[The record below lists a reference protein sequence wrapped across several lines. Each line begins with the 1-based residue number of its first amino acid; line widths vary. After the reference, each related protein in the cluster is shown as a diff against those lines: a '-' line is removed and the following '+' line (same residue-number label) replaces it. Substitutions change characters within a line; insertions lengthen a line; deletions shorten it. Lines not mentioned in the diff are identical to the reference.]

1 MQNNVQIHGRYTF
14 IARDARTGRE
24 LWRKR
29 LENQLMTVNQIVR
42 DQMLLGT
49 FAGPD
54 DVLQIKYLAFGT
66 GTTPAAASDTA
77 LETEV
82 FRKQVTQQSYP
93 STGTV
98 RTIVALTD
106 TEANFTIREIG
117 VFAGPDAS
125 STAGSGTLLS
135 RVNVSIEKNA
145 FMRLVPLFIK
155 NIILD
160 IIRQD
165 VCTIDGE
172 NPTTPP
178 AVTQDPI
185 TGVLTI
191 S

>member
-135 RVNVSIEKNA
+135 RVNVSIEKNN
-145 FMRLVPLFIK
+145 